1 MIEKFINP
9 FTDFGFKKIFGEEA
23 NKDLLIDFL
32 NELLPSKG
40 KIIQLTYL
48 QTEQL
53 GATQTDR
60 KAIFDL
66 YCQND
71 KGEKFIIELQK
82 AKQNYFKDRSLYYST
97 FAIQEQA
104 TQGEWDFQLQ
114 GVYTIAL
121 MDFTFDDQPS
131 HQHIFRH
138 DVQLMEVN
146 RKEVF
151 YDKLV
156 FVYLEMPKFTKSLNE
171 LTTQYEKWLFLLKNL
186 PLLDTIPEQ
195 FKEKAFRR
203 LFEIASIANYNETE
217 KRAYQTSLKYYR
229 DLKNTMDTKFEEGL
243 LEGVEIGKKEGVE
256 IGKKEGIELGEK
268 NAKLQIARNLKAAG
282 ATALLIQQATGLS
295 LKEIE
300 SL

>member
-1 MIEKFINP
+1 MTEKFINP

-82 AKQNYFKDRSLYYST
+82 AKQKYFKDRSLYYST

-104 TQGEWDFQLQ
+104 TQGEWDFHLQ

-121 MDFTFDDQPS
+121 MDFTFDDQPA
-131 HQHIFRH
+131 HRHIFRH
-138 DVQLMEVN
+138 DVQLMEIQ
-146 RKEVF
+146 RKEIF

-156 FVYLEMPKFTKSLNE
+156 FVYLEMPKFTKSIDE
-171 LTTQYEKWLFLLKNL
+171 LQTQYEKWLFLLKNL

-195 FKEKAFRR
+195 FKEQAFRR

-229 DLKNTMDTKFEEGL
+229 DLKNAMDTKFEEGL

-282 ATALLIQQATGLS
+282 VSTTLIQQATGLS
-295 LKEIE
+295 VKDID